1 MWYSFSILVLSICDM
16 ALNDSTL
23 SIKLTVNADSNDQ
36 TYTIE
41 DTYDYASES
50 IGLTKIEALAKVTSP
65 AGDVILDGLTTPD
78 WSNPLINHDISVI
91 SGEKSLSGS
100 LDDVNGDIL
109 HGDYVIDYRLR
120 RAVKVNQVTATS
132 SIEIAGEFDSTVL
145 VPGETI
151 TIDGC
156 SNAANNGDFV
166 IVSSVAGAGVTT
178 ITVTSVAL
186 VTETPGGANCRIYYD
201 RQFTLCYDLV
211 KTDVDFTVSHSC
223 VTTKISG
230 VDDTVYPA
238 SETINSR
245 LYTVKAPVKADGTN
259 VVPDVTYTTANFS
272 INPIY
277 TGTYTVSLLVDL
289 TEVLTSGIVVN
300 YTAGGTKY
308 HTVDCGKSIANIVG
322 CLYSIITKIL
332 SNCGC
337 GKISPKEQ
345 CVLNELNSYFTL
357 LMIYDA
363 TGDIAKVNEI
373 SDLIYAIAE
382 EYACDCVP
390 ADGENNPV
398 LVTNSFTTL
407 LASAADISVVT
418 NYNYTN
424 VQGAIE
430 YWEQNAGLK
439 EIVHI
444 DRASEYT
451 HGSTEWAG
459 YTTDPDLDF
468 LDGNSGLLIEF
479 DYDSDNAG
487 GILGVKID
495 GVDTGLSYT
504 VGVQVGKAVMSLVRK
519 QTLGMN
525 GSMISTEK
533 GFSSG
538 MPTLGPIDYDASHV
552 ITVYWVAQPGTGN
565 IRQPIVTRINEAF
578 TF

>member
-1 MWYSFSILVLSICDM
+1 MPQVNSSNLSIL
-16 ALNDSTL
+16 
-23 SIKLTVNADSNDQ
+23 LTVDNDAK
-36 TYTIE
+36 TYTIT
-41 DTYDYASES
+41 DNYDYASDDVPLSLSNIES
-50 IGLTKIEALAKVTSP
+50 LAKVVSP

-78 WSNPLINHDISVI
+78 WDEPLIDHNVSLV
-91 SGEKSLSGS
+91 SAAKSLSGS
-100 LDDVNGDIL
+100 LDDVDGDIL
-109 HGDYVIDYRLR
+109 QGDYVITHRIRIAFSGVQILGG
-120 RAVKVNQVTATS
+120 NQVVITDSNPGIFDDTVIPVGS
-132 SIEIAGEFDSTVL
+132 TIELEGWN
-145 VPGETI
+145 
-151 TIDGC
+151 
-156 SNAANNGDFV
+156 NAANNSSFV
-166 IVSSVAGAGVTT
+166 VASVTPGAGFTGVEVTGSLT
-178 ITVTSVAL
+178 N
-186 VTETPGGANCRIYYD
+186 ETPSGTAYMYLVFERE
-201 RQFTLCYDLV
+201 FTLCFDF
-211 KTDVDFTVSHSC
+211 KETDVDFTVSHSC

-245 LYTVKAPVKADGTN
+245 LWTVKSPVKADGTN